1 MKIIENTN
9 FLSTFKIQITSGQP
23 RIYNNGHQQIEI
35 TVTYQPAKNVEL
47 SEEQLNSLRLVTSK
61 GGEFQELSDEF
72 TVSTTRDPRFKYFQD
87 PRGPSN
93 VRAPEVIAGQNI
105 KTFYISSTHEAEVP
119 INLHAAMNKD
129 DDLVAITGTK
139 YFNSSCIITT
149 VNPDLILSRQDFKFW
164 GEDVHEEDL
173 SSWHAGQKTTRELD
187 VDVYHLSFKDPR
199 NRLVESVKAEEGTVG
214 EGEPWFHKK
223 FEADASWFFDSR
235 ESRIHTHIAYTVGT
249 KLSFSNEHIT
259 INVSRRNVMNF
270 VRVKIYEKHPSFPVS
285 VKTVNE
291 RSVWLL
297 RDQNGNT
304 HKIEMFTESNGNI
317 PNFKVIESHY
327 YDRLIAQR

>member
-1 MKIIENTN
+1 MKIIENTH

-35 TVTYQPAKNVEL
+35 TVTYQAAKNVEL
-47 SEEQLNSLRLVTSK
+47 SEEQLSSLRLVTSK
-61 GGEFQELSDEF
+61 GGEYRELSDDF
-72 TVSTTRDPRFKYFQD
+72 KVSTTRDPRFNYFKD
-87 PRGPSN
+87 PHGPSN
-93 VRAPEVIAGQNI
+93 LRAPEVIAGQNI
-105 KTFYISSTHEAEVP
+105 KTFYISSTHEAGIP

-129 DDLVAITGTK
+129 EELVAITGTK
-139 YFNSSCIITT
+139 YFNSSCTITT
-149 VNPDLILSRQDFKFW
+149 VNPNLRLTRQDFKFW
-164 GEDVHEEDL
+164 GEDVHWEDL
-173 SSWHAGQKTTRELD
+173 SSWHAGQKATKELD

-199 NRLVESVKAEEGTVG
+199 HRLVESVKAEEGTVD

-223 FEADASWFFDSR
+223 FEAEASWFFDSK
-235 ESRIHTHIAYTVGT
+235 ESRTQMHIAYRVGT
-249 KLSFSNEHIT
+249 QLSFSNEHIT

-270 VRVKIYEKHPSFPVS
+270 VRVNIYEKHPAFPVS
-285 VKTVNE
+285 VKPLNE

-317 PNFKVIESHY
+317 PNFKVIDEHY
-327 YDRLIAQR
+327 DDH